1 MGEMQMR
8 CLLIYSLSTWLMS
21 IQKAKCLSA
30 CLCVCGWGYTERW
43 RLASATPAISHAPAS
58 AELKCASRSHAGS
71 TTLSPPKQNT
81 EVICN
86 KRISC
91 LLFPPFQKVPLHRKS
106 VVSPFMDIMQCGL
119 PWKWVL
125 ALLSRGTP
133 PLINWGG
140 LREKNV
146 IKDSHFI
153 MTAIFRG
160 GWGSQRFKG

>member
-1 MGEMQMR
+1 MQMR
-8 CLLIYSLSTWLMS
+8 RWLIYSLSTWLMS
-21 IQKAKCLSA
+21 IQKASERMSA
-30 CLCVCGWGYTERW
+30 CAGEDIQRRW
-43 RLASATPAISHAPAS
+43 RLSTATPAITHAPAS
-58 AELKCASRSHAGS
+58 AELKCASRSHAGFP
-71 TTLSPPKQNT
+71 TLGPPKQNT

-91 LLFPPFQKVPLHRKS
+91 PPTPFQKVPLHRKS
-106 VVSPFMDIMQCGL
+106 VVSPFMDILQCGL

-125 ALLSRGTP
+125 ALLCRGTP
-133 PLINWGG
+133 SLINWGG
-140 LREKNV
+140 LRQKNV